1 MALQSKI
8 TVYAALVGVVALMG
22 GIFYYGNLDTVQI
35 EQVEIELI
43 NVELRDVDTIN
54 NQAKFDVTFLVK
66 NPSDKTF
73 TVPLIEYQLYGD
85 GILWGSGQY
94 STVDISM
101 PGRAGFFP
109 DVELPLK
116 NVFVLEKS
124 EVNSEIYQDAI
135 ENRITSFS
143 AEGSI
148 TTQSAW
154 MTIEKEFKTGF

>member
-8 TVYAALVGVVALMG
+8 TVYAALAGVVALMG
-22 GIFYYGNLDTVQI
+22 GIFYYGNLDTMQI

-85 GILWGSGQY
+85 GILLGSGQY

-124 EVNSEIYQDAI
+124 KVNSEIYQDAI

-154 MTIEKEFKTGF
+154 MTIDKEFKTGF

>member
-22 GIFYYGNLDTVQI
+22 GIFFYGSLDNVQL

-43 NVELRDVDTIN
+43 NVELRDVSTKD
-54 NQAKFDVTFLVK
+54 NQAKFNITFLVK

-85 GILWGSGQY
+85 GILLGSGEY
-94 STVDISM
+94 STVDIAM
-101 PGRAGFFP
+101 PGRAAFFP
-109 DVELPLK
+109 DTEIPFK
-116 NVFVLEKS
+116 NTFILKS

-135 ENRITSFS
+135 ENRINSFS

-148 TTQSAW
+148 TTQSSW
-154 MTIEKEFKTGF
+154 MTLEKEFKTGF

>member
-1 MALQSKI
+1 MALQSKMTI
-8 TVYAALVGVVALMG
+8 YAALAGVVALMG
-22 GIFYYGNLDTVQI
+22 GIFYYGNLDSVQI

-43 NVELRDVDTIN
+43 NVELIDVSTID

-73 TVPLIEYQLYGD
+73 IVPLIGYQLYGD
-85 GILWGSGQY
+85 GILLGSGKY
-94 STVDISM
+94 STEDISM
-101 PGRAGFFP
+101 SGRVTLLPG
-109 DVELPLK
+109 VELPLK
-116 NVFVLEKS
+116 NTFVLSKS

-135 ENRITSFS
+135 KNRITSFS

-154 MTIEKEFKTGF
+154 MTIDKEFKTGF